1 MRSRSVLMGLGT
13 AAILAA
19 GAAPPAF
26 ATTTTPSPTA
36 EKSVTPSVTP
46 TTTTT
51 PSTTPATSSPPAS
64 PATTPSPPPKPVLH
78 VTTSVPT
85 GALHGGDSVI
95 VTIDVWST
103 KATAYNAILLL
114 STTSKITTDRTCTAT
129 AKVPCTVGML
139 DLSQVNAHKH
149 FPVKVTIPKT
159 MKQGNPRLNVTVIA
173 ADAKGVRVSSTPVS
187 QTLTVTPVVPPAAI
201 AKLPATTPAT
211 TTPATTT
218 PAYTAP
224 TPTGS
229 LQPAA
234 AGQSLTL
241 PQVLAPSTAPTAPTA
256 GLAGNAT
263 ALRSGSPSNADVV
276 FEQLAGT
283 TAGWLAALLV
293 AFAVLLTQVRLRILR
308 YRPDV
313 TRARAAHRRPSG
325 GLFKS

>member
-1 MRSRSVLMGLGT
+1 MT
-13 AAILAA
+13 AA
-19 GAAPPAF
+19 
-26 ATTTTPSPTA
+26 TT
-36 EKSVTPSVTP
+36 
-46 TTTTT
+46 
-51 PSTTPATSSPPAS
+51 
-64 PATTPSPPPKPVLH
+64 
-78 VTTSVPT
+78 
-85 GALHGGDSVI
+85 
-95 VTIDVWST
+95 
-103 KATAYNAILLL
+103 
-114 STTSKITTDRTCTAT
+114 
-129 AKVPCTVGML
+129 
-139 DLSQVNAHKH
+139 
-149 FPVKVTIPKT
+149 
-159 MKQGNPRLNVTVIA
+159 
-173 ADAKGVRVSSTPVS
+173 
-187 QTLTVTPVVPPAAI
+187 
-201 AKLPATTPAT
+201 T

-313 TRARAAHRRPSG
+313 TRAPRAAHRRPSG

>member
-1 MRSRSVLMGLGT
+1 VRSRSVLMGLGT

-36 EKSVTPSVTP
+36 QKSVAPSVTP
-46 TTTTT
+46 MTTTN
-51 PSTTPATSSPPAS
+51 PSTTPATSSPPAAL
-64 PATTPSPPPKPVLH
+64 ATKPPHPPKQPVLH
-78 VTTSVPT
+78 VTTSVPA

-103 KATAYNAILLL
+103 NATAYNAILLL

-129 AKVPCTVGML
+129 TKVPCTVGIL
-139 DLSQVNAHKH
+139 DLSQVKAHKH
-149 FPVKVTIPKT
+149 FPVKVTIPKK
-159 MKQGNPRLNVTVIA
+159 MKTGTPQLIVTVTA
-173 ADAKGVRVSSTPVS
+173 NTAPSASSAQVNSMPVS
-187 QTLTVTPVVPPAAI
+187 RTLTVTAVVPPAAI
-201 AKLPATTPAT
+201 AKLPAATPAAT
-211 TTPATTT
+211 STPT
-218 PAYTAP
+218 YTAP

-234 AGQSLTL
+234 PGQSLTL
-241 PQVLAPSTAPTAPTA
+241 PQVLAPSTAPTAS
-256 GLAGNAT
+256 LAGNAT

-276 FEQLAGT
+276 FKQLAGT

-313 TRARAAHRRPSG
+313 TRAPRAAHRRPSG